1 MVKNILITGATG
13 LIGKRLVHEFLQRGD
28 NVTALTTDI
37 DSAQKKLAGITKIVE
52 WNDLLSLADKE
63 INIII
68 HLAGKNLGE
77 TRWTEKFK
85 KEAYDS
91 RINTT
96 RKIVELIEK
105 MKTKPDILLSASGV
119 DYYGNRGEEIITEDS
134 APADD
139 YMAKTCVNW
148 EAEALKAEKSGVRTV
163 VLRTGFVI
171 AKNAPAVKKMVL
183 PFLLFAGGTLGS
195 GMQYMSWIHIDDLIG
210 IYLFAADNLNVKGA
224 VNATAP
230 YPVNMKNFGK
240 SIAKALH
247 RPSWFPVPSFVIKIA
262 VGEMAQVILN
272 GRKAIPEKITRAGY
286 KFKFE
291 KADDAWKNIL
301 E

>member
-1 MVKNILITGATG
+1 MSKNVLITGATG
-13 LIGKRLVHEFLQRGD
+13 LVGRRLVNDFIQRGD
-28 NVTALTTDI
+28 NVFALTTNI
-37 DSAQKKLAGITKIVE
+37 NSAQKLEGVKKIVP
-52 WNDLLSLADKE
+52 WNDYLSLADEE

-77 TRWTEKFK
+77 KRWTEQFK

-91 RINTT
+91 RIITT

-105 MKTKPDILLSASGV
+105 MKLKPEVLLSASGS

-139 YMAKTCVNW
+139 YMAKTCIDW
-148 EAEALKAEKSGVRTV
+148 EREAMKAENSGVRTV

-171 AKNAPAVKKMVL
+171 AKNSPAVNKMVL
-183 PFLLFAGGTLGS
+183 PFRLFAGGTLGS
-195 GMQYMSWIHIDDLIG
+195 GRQYMSWIHIDDIAG
-210 IYLFAADNLNVKGA
+210 IYLYAAVNKNIRGA
-224 VNATAP
+224 INATAP
-230 YPVNMKNFGK
+230 NPETMKNFCK
-240 SIAKALH
+240 AIAKALH
-247 RPSWFPVPSFVIKIA
+247 RPALFPVPSFVIKIA
-262 VGEMAQVILN
+262 VGEMSQVILN
-272 GRKAIPEKITRAGY
+272 GRKAIPEKITKAGY

-291 KADDAWKNIL
+291 NAVDAWNKVF